1 MTLYLA
7 NKENVQNLNALR
19 ADEILFNFLI
29 ELILPSFYDPQPNNF
44 NKDEGTTYIVSDF
57 RKCI

>member
-7 NKENVQNLNALR
+7 NKENVQTLNALR

-29 ELILPSFYDPQPNNF
+29 ELILPSFYDPQRNIF
-44 NKDEGTTYIVSDF
+44 NKDEGTYIYCF
-57 RKCI
+57 

>member
-7 NKENVQNLNALR
+7 NKENVQTLNALR

-29 ELILPSFYDPQPNNF
+29 ELILPSFYDPQPNIF
-44 NKDEGTTYIVSDF
+44 NKDEGTYIVSDF